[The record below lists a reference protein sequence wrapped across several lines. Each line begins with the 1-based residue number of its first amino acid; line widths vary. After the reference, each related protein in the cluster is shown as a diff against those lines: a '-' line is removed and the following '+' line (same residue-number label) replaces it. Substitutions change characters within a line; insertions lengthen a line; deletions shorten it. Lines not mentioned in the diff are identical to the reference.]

1 MHNLVEEEIFEIKN
15 GFRMIRYLLLKAL
28 DLEIHR
34 FPSVITTAEKIEDY
48 KDYKKALNK
57 TTSLIISLLKTL
69 IDLFNI
75 RKKMFNLFTNFLD
88 TCDRIEKQAQDLEEA
103 KLGALLIS
111 TDYEKLIDLIEK
123 NKKIVKEK
131 ISPYDKVIGSI
142 KKEFEI
148 FQKQIE
154 DYASF
159 SNFDEDTDSDDIL
172 EALFLLKDMD
182 IDGFW
187 QKIRELEAKIIEKE
201 KEE

>member
-1 MHNLVEEEIFEIKN
+1 MHNLVEEETFEIKN
-15 GFRMIRYLLLKAL
+15 GFRMIRYLLLKTL
-28 DLEIHR
+28 DMEIHL
-34 FPSVITTAEKIEDY
+34 FPSVITTSKKIEDFN
-48 KDYKKALNK
+48 DYKKTLDK
-57 TTSLIISLLKTL
+57 TTSLIINLLRTL
-69 IDLFNI
+69 IEVFSM
-75 RKKMFNLFTNFLD
+75 RKRMFNLFTDFLN
-88 TCDRIEKQAQDLEEA
+88 TCDRIEKQAQDVEEA

-111 TDYEKLIDLIEK
+111 HDYEKLIDLIEK
-123 NKKIVKEK
+123 NRRIVKEK

-159 SNFDEDTDSDDIL
+159 SNFDEDTVSDDIL
-172 EALFLLKDMD
+172 EALFLLKDID

>member
-1 MHNLVEEEIFEIKN
+1 MHNLVEEETFEIKN
-15 GFRMIRYLLLKAL
+15 GFRMIRYLLLKTL
-28 DLEIHR
+28 DIEIR
-34 FPSVITTAEKIEDY
+34 LFPSVITTSKKIEDFN
-48 KDYKKALNK
+48 DYKKTLDK
-57 TTSLIISLLKTL
+57 TTSLIINLLRTL
-69 IDLFNI
+69 IEVFSM
-75 RKKMFNLFTNFLD
+75 RKRMFNLFTDFLN
-88 TCDRIEKQAQDLEEA
+88 TCDRIEKQAQDVEEA

-111 TDYEKLIDLIEK
+111 HDYEKLIDLIEK
-123 NKKIVKEK
+123 NSRIVKEK

-159 SNFDEDTDSDDIL
+159 SNFDEDTVSDDIL
-172 EALFLLKDMD
+172 EALFLLKDID

>member
-34 FPSVITTAEKIEDY
+34 FPSVIKTAEKIEDY